1 MSPILIGC
9 AHGTRAPEGQQVIR
23 DLLAE
28 VEQHLGVEVREA
40 YVDVQDPKV
49 DDVVASVQA
58 SPAGASAV
66 VVPLLLAGG
75 YHVYVDIAQAVEGRP
90 DVPAAPPLG
99 PDPRLIDILLE
110 RLADAGA
117 PRDAAVV
124 LAAAG
129 SSDPRSQADTHTA
142 AQQLR
147 ERWDG
152 PVTIGFAA
160 GPKPSVADAV
170 AAARADNPGAR
181 VAVAS
186 YLLAPGL
193 FQRRL
198 DAAGADDVTAPLAPH
213 PTIVEIVGDRYRGE
227 CAT

>member
-1 MSPILIGC
+1 MKPVLIGC
-9 AHGTRAPEGQQVIR
+9 AHGTRAPEGQRVIR

-28 VEQHLGVEVREA
+28 VERTLEVEVREA

-49 DDVVASVQA
+49 DRVVASIPSVSEGRA
-58 SPAGASAV
+58 AV

-75 YHVYVDIAQAVEGRP
+75 YHVYVDIAQAVANRP

-99 PDPRLIDILLE
+99 PDERLIDIVRE
-110 RLADAGA
+110 RLAAAGT
-117 PRDAAVV
+117 PLDAAVV

-129 SSDPRSQADTHTA
+129 SSDPRSQADTQTA

-147 ERWDG
+147 EHWHG
-152 PVTIGFAA
+152 PVSIGFAA

-170 AAARADNPGAR
+170 AQARADHPGSL

-198 DAAGADDVTAPLAPH
+198 DSAEADLVTPPLAPH
-213 PTIVEIVGDRYRGE
+213 PTIVEIIADRYRGE
-227 CAT
+227 YAP

>member
-1 MSPILIGC
+1 MNPVLIGC

-23 DLLAE
+23 DLLAD
-28 VEQHLGVEVREA
+28 VERALGVDVREA

-49 DDVVASVQA
+49 DDVVAGIPV
-58 SPAGASAV
+58 AGEGTAAV

-75 YHVYVDIAQAVEGRP
+75 YHVYVDIAQAVKGRP

-99 PDPRLIDILLE
+99 PDVRLIDIVRE
-110 RLADAGA
+110 RLAGVGA
-117 PRDAAVV
+117 PSDAVVV

-142 AQQLR
+142 AAQLR
-147 ERWDG
+147 EHWDG
-152 PVTIGFAA
+152 PVRIGFAA

-170 AAARADNPGAR
+170 AAARAEHPGAV

-198 DAAGADDVTAPLAPH
+198 DTAGADYVTAPLAPH

>member
-1 MSPILIGC
+1 MRPVLIGC

-23 DLLAE
+23 DLLGE
-28 VEQHLGVEVREA
+28 VERHLGVEVREA

-49 DDVVASVQA
+49 DDVVASVPA
-58 SPAGASAV
+58 LPAGASAV

-75 YHVYVDIAQAVEGRP
+75 YHVYVDIAQAVKDRP

-99 PDPRLIDILLE
+99 PDPRLVDIVLE
-110 RLADAGA
+110 RLDVAGT

-129 SSDPRSQADTHTA
+129 SSDPRSQSDTHTA
-142 AQQLR
+142 AAQLR

-152 PVTIGFAA
+152 PVSIGFAA

-170 AAARADNPGAR
+170 AQARSEYPGAV

-198 DAAGADDVTAPLAPH
+198 DSAGADVVTAPLAPH